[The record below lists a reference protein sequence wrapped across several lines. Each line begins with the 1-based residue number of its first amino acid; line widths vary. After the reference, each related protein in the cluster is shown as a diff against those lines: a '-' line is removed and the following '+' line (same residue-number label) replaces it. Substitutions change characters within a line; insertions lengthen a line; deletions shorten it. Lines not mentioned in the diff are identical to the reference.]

1 MPILSCVSRARPGA
15 FAVLAAAL
23 AIVSSASASVER
35 VVEKTFVVQPG
46 GTIRVSTDSG
56 LISVETGTDNQ
67 VKIIAHEHVLRAKS
81 EGQADRILRGLTLDL
96 TQTAGGVMARSQ
108 YDTGGF
114 AQYGK
119 AHNPVQVDFTVIVP
133 ARFAED
139 LRTSDGD
146 IRVVVPAGVGYS
158 LDAAAPRGAVNVNGV
173 NVTAFSGGAGEN
185 QLVGR
190 VGRGGVT
197 LRLRSGGGNIT
208 LDHAS
213 AS

>member
-1 MPILSCVSRARPGA
+1 MPILSCVSRARWGA

-23 AIVSSASASVER
+23 TIVSSASAAVER
-35 VVEKTFVVQPG
+35 EVEKTFAIGPG
-46 GTIRVSTDSG
+46 GTIRVATDSG
-56 LISVETGTDNQ
+56 LISVETGEDNQ
-67 VKIIAHEHVLRAKS
+67 VRIIAHEHVLHAKS
-81 EGQADRILRGLTLDL
+81 QGQADRILRGLTLDL
-96 TQTAGGVMARSQ
+96 SQTAGGVVASAH
-108 YDTGGF
+108 YDEGGF

-133 ARFAED
+133 ARVAED
-139 LRTSDGD
+139 LRTVSGD
-146 IRVVVPAGVGYS
+146 IHVAVPAGADYS
-158 LDAAAPRGAVNVNGV
+158 LDAAAPRGSVNVNGV

-197 LRLRSGGGNIT
+197 LRLRSGGGSIT